1 MTTLSRH
8 NPGPE
13 PPLEPA
19 LALTELAGILHEE
32 ASLPEVLGRIAELAR
47 RVIPCVAEASVTEVE
62 DEEARTVVFT
72 GGLAAFLD
80 ERQYARGFGPCVDAA
95 ISGGTIVV
103 DTRDRSGPYPEFA
116 AVAAARGVRRVLSV
130 GLPVARRSVGA
141 LNLYVTAAPPIPE
154 PSLRLA
160 ETFAG
165 YAAVAVANAV
175 LFESAVEQAEHMR
188 AAMRSRAVIEQAK
201 GILMTTHHCD
211 AEQAFFLLTR
221 ASQQQNRKLRDVAA
235 RVVAGVGGS
244 GGVPRPSRTA

>member
-1 MTTLSRH
+1 MTTLSPH
-8 NPGPE
+8 QSSTE
-13 PPLEPA
+13 PPVEPGVA
-19 LALTELAGILHEE
+19 LGELAAILHEE
-32 ASLPEVLGRIAELAR
+32 ASLPEVLGRVARLAR
-47 RVIPCVAEASVTEVE
+47 RTVPCVAEASVTEVE
-62 DEEARTVVFT
+62 DEKARTVAFT
-72 GGLAAFLD
+72 GSLAAFLD

-95 ISGGTIVV
+95 ITGGIVLV

-154 PSLRLA
+154 SSVRLA
-160 ETFAG
+160 ETFAS

-175 LFESAVEQAEHMR
+175 LYQSAVEQAEHMK

-201 GILMTTHHCD
+201 GVLMATQHCD
-211 AEQAFFLLTR
+211 AEQAFVLLTR

-235 RVVAGVGGS
+235 HLVATAGRSRGTT
-244 GGVPRPSRTA
+244 RPPSSA